1 MALNEDLDMLDRS
14 IRQLQIEWEKFFGG
28 AERKPPLELKG
39 RVEALIRQW
48 AYSEIRNNT
57 ERFRYQTLTSRYN
70 TFNELWSKRLRALEE
85 GRPVAHLPRTAATPQ
100 PPPPAAEPARAEA
113 ARATRLPAAPSSG
126 EVRISRPE
134 QETDAVRALFE
145 QYVEARKRAGEAGVV
160 RFDSFE
166 KVIAQ
171 QATRILGQKGGQA
184 VDFRLETKDGK
195 VTLKARPVK

>member
-1 MALNEDLDMLDRS
+1 MAITDDLEVLDRS

-28 AERKPPLELKG
+28 AERKPPMELKS
-39 RVEALIRQW
+39 RVEALIRRW

-57 ERFRYQTLTSRYN
+57 ERFRYQTLSSRYN
-70 TFNELWSKRLRALEE
+70 TFNELWTKRLRAMEE
-85 GRPVAHLPRTAATPQ
+85 GRPITGAHVPRAAA
-100 PPPPAAEPARAEA
+100 PPPPPPPEAPRA
-113 ARATRLPAAPSSG
+113 ARSAPAAAPAG
-126 EVRISRPE
+126 EFRISRPE
-134 QETDAVRALFE
+134 QDKDAVRALFE
-145 QYVEARKRAGEAGVV
+145 QYLEARKRTGEDGAV
-160 RFDSFE
+160 RFDSFQ

>member
-1 MALNEDLDMLDRS
+1 MAITDDLEVLDRS

-28 AERKPPLELKG
+28 AERKPPMDLKG
-39 RVEALIRQW
+39 KVEALIRRW

-57 ERFRYQTLTSRYN
+57 DRFRYQTLSSRYN
-70 TFNELWSKRLRALEE
+70 TFNELWTKRLRAMEE
-85 GRPVAHLPRTAATPQ
+85 GRPITGAHAGRGGVL
-100 PPPPAAEPARAEA
+100 PPPPPESPSPARAA
-113 ARATRLPAAPSSG
+113 AAAPSG
-126 EVRISRPE
+126 EFRISRPE
-134 QETDAVRALFE
+134 QDKDAVRALFE
-145 QYVEARKRAGEAGVV
+145 QYLEARKRAGEAGAV